1 MRFAPT
7 LVLSAA
13 ILAVSARPLRFAR
26 RDVDPSLVPQF
37 GVQAGVNPTGTGDC
51 DGIPNAQGVPI
62 KIPCTCPP
70 NRAQFIAVNLS
81 YLAVQRTSADFF

>member
-26 RDVDPSLVPQF
+26 RDVDPNLVPQF

-62 KIPCTCPP
+62 KIPSTCPP
-70 NRAQFIAVNLS
+70 NRALFLTVNLS
-81 YLAVQRTSADFF
+81 